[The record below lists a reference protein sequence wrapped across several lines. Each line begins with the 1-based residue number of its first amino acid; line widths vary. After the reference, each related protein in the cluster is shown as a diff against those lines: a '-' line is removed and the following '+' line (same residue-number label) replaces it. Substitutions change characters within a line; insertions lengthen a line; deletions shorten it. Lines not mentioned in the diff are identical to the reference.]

1 MSKISTLDIIVP
13 VQNEEK
19 NIQPL
24 VDRIDKTFESK
35 RKFYRIIFILDKS
48 IDKTEEE
55 ITKLEKTYPIILQ
68 KKQGIRGKS
77 VSVVEG
83 VALAK
88 SEFVAL
94 LDGDLEYPPEALAQM
109 LLKVPEADVVVANR
123 KNHAGGLVRKTGSR
137 TSRFI
142 MSKIFLG
149 QNVDVQSGL
158 KIFRKSLLK
167 YVDLTALKPWSFDFP
182 LLFAALEHGHKIDS
196 VDITYTPRTEG
207 ESKVNL
213 WETSR
218 DILWNAAKTVWDA
231 NRTHIIEPTSKGS
244 MIGAGVIHKRHE
256 FITHSAIPKE
266 KSALDTF
273 VLWQKVVLIGIIELI
288 VFGLI
293 ISPLTTVILFLGAL
307 TSVYFIDIIFTL
319 VMVMKSLTHEPEI
332 NSTAEE
338 LKKIN
343 PKKLPIYSILC
354 PLYREG
360 NVLPQFV
367 EAMDKFDYPKNK
379 LDILLLLEENDP
391 ETIAAAKKLALP
403 SHYRIV
409 VVPHS
414 MPKTKPKACNY
425 GLSLAKGEYVVIYDA
440 EDKPDADQLKKSY
453 LGFQKVS
460 SKVVCLQAKLNYYN
474 PSHNLLTRLFTA
486 EYSLWFDVVLPG
498 LQSVNTTIPLGG
510 TSNHFKT
517 KALRDIHGW
526 DAFNVT
532 EDCDLGARLFKEGFQ
547 TAIIDSVTLE
557 EANSNPKNWLRQRSR
572 WIKGYFQTFLV
583 HNRHPLQFLR
593 THGKHAL
600 LFQLIIGC
608 RTTFTLINPVLWT
621 MTIAYFTLYKFV
633 GPTIASFYPPI
644 VFYMAVISLIFGN
657 FIYLYNYMIGAAKR
671 GQWSIIKYVF
681 LIPLY
686 WFGVS
691 LAAGIAAWQL
701 FTKPHYWEKTIHGFH
716 LTTKVS
722 PKVVMSS
729 KEQKTFFLTRLL
741 NHPVLAKLHSENIGA
756 LALIAS
762 TFVGN
767 FFNFLYNAF
776 LGRAVNLEEFGTVS
790 LISSLL
796 YVSQIFTSAISRTI
810 THQSGYFLG
819 KHNLS
824 ADDFWKNTR
833 RQVLKVSMVI
843 TALWLI
849 LTPLLKIT
857 FHTDSIVPFLLFGPM
872 LVISSVYAVDSGFL
886 SGNLYF
892 FIIAIL
898 AVVESVA
905 KFVVTVVLVK
915 VGHPEFL
922 YIALPFSTGLVLL
935 LSWWAISKS
944 ISVKPNQ
951 NADLSTNIRFPNR
964 FFISSTLFKLSTLTF
979 LGLDVIIVKLFL
991 DPVNAGQY
999 ALLSLIGKMV
1009 YFFGSLGAQ
1018 FVLPVVSHHEGAG
1031 TDSKKAY
1038 NRLLIVTC
1046 LASIAGYLT
1055 LGVFGNLTTPILWG
1069 SKVREIAPYL
1079 PLYCLSIVY
1088 FTVTSTIVTYHQAR
1102 RKLIFPVFGFF
1113 LASLHG
1119 ILIVRFHADLTEIT
1133 NVFLLSG
1140 LASLTAILFLQ
1151 AILPRIEMIFTS
1163 PIEKKAKSILI
1174 FNWRD
1179 TKHVWSGGAEV
1190 YIHELAKRWV
1200 QMGYTVTLF
1209 AGNDRKN
1216 PRFEIIDGVTVYRR
1230 GGFFLV
1236 YVWAALYYFFRFRG
1250 KFDIILDCEN
1260 GIPFFTPLFAFKE
1273 KKFLL
1278 IHHVHQEIFRKGL
1291 PYPAYLVA
1299 TFLEQVLMPFVYRHV
1314 QVLTVSPSSKADILG
1329 RRMTKKEPI
1338 IIYNGV
1344 DLEKMKPGVKAKN
1357 PTVLYL
1363 GRLKDYKSVPV
1374 LLKAARN
1381 IINEIPTTKFVI
1393 AGDGPE
1399 KKKLL
1404 KLTKKLDL
1412 EKHVSFVGRVT
1423 EEEKIALY
1431 QKAWV
1436 FVNPSLME
1444 GWGITSIEANACGT
1458 PVVASN
1464 VAGLRDSVK
1473 NPHSGILVPY
1483 GNYNDFS
1490 KAITKILKNRHER
1503 NRMEKDST
1511 QWAKKFTWETSSKKL
1526 LSLI

>member
-1 MSKISTLDIIVP
+1 MPKISTLDIIIP
-13 VQNEEK
+13 VLNEEK
-19 NIQPL
+19 NILPL

-35 RKFYRIIFILDKS
+35 KKFYRIIFVLDRSVDNTEGEIKKAQKS
-48 IDKTEEE
+48 FP
-55 ITKLEKTYPIILQ
+55 ITLVR
-68 KKQGIRGKS
+68 KQGSIGKAAS
-77 VSVVEG
+77 IIEG
-83 VALAK
+83 AAVAT
-88 SEFVAL
+88 SDYIAL
-94 LDGDLEYPPEALAQM
+94 LDGDLEYPPEALAEM
-109 LLKVPEADVVVANR
+109 LLKLPEADIVVANR
-123 KNHAGGLVRKTGSR
+123 KNHAGGAIRKISSR
-137 TSRFI
+137 ASKFLLSRF
-142 MSKIFLG
+142 FLNH
-149 QNVDVQSGL
+149 NVDVQSGL
-158 KIFRKSLLK
+158 KVFRRSLLK
-167 YVDLTALKPWSFDFP
+167 YLDPNALQPWAFDFP
-182 LLFAALEHGHKIDS
+182 LLYAALEHGHLVAS

-207 ESKVNL
+207 QSKVNL
-213 WETSR
+213 WQTTK
-218 DILWNAAKTVWDA
+218 DILWGATKTVWNS
-231 NRTHIIEPTSKGS
+231 NRTHVIAPTSKNS
-244 MIGAGVIHKRHE
+244 MIGAGVIHKRHQ
-256 FITHSAIPKE
+256 FITHSPISKD
-266 KSALDTF
+266 KSALNTF
-273 VLWQKVVLIGIIELI
+273 VFWQKAVLIVSLELF

-293 ISPLTTVILFLGAL
+293 VSPLATVIVALGIL
-307 TSVYFIDIIFTL
+307 TSIYFIDIIFTL
-319 VMVMKSLTHEPEI
+319 VMVMKSLAREPEI
-332 NSTAEE
+332 NSSEE
-338 LKKIN
+338 EIKRLD

-354 PLYREG
+354 PLYKEG
-360 NVLPQFV
+360 AVLPQFV
-367 EAMDKFDYPKNK
+367 AAMEKLDYPKDK

-391 ETIAAAKKLALP
+391 ETIAAAKALDLP
-403 SHYRIV
+403 KHFRTII
-409 VVPHS
+409 VPHS
-414 MPKTKPKACNY
+414 QPKTKPKACNY

-440 EDKPDADQLKKSY
+440 EDKPAPDQLKKAY

-460 SKVVCLQAKLNYYN
+460 PKVVCLQAKLNYYN
-474 PSHNLLTRLFTA
+474 PNHNLLTRLFTT

-517 KALRDIHGW
+517 KALIGIHGW

-583 HNRHPLQFLR
+583 HNRQPLAFLKS
-593 THGKHAL
+593 HGKHAL

-608 RTTFTLINPVLWT
+608 RTTFTLINPILWA
-621 MTIAYFTLYKFV
+621 MTIAYFSLYTIV
-633 GPTIASFYPPI
+633 GPTIASFYPPVI
-644 VFYMAVISLIFGN
+644 FYMAVVSLIFGN

-671 GQWSIIKYVF
+671 GQWSLIKYVF

-691 LAAGIAAWQL
+691 LAATIAAWQL

-716 LTTKVS
+716 LA
-722 PKVVMSS
+722 PKVNPKIATIS
-729 KEQKTFFLTRLL
+729 KQEKAFFLTRSL
-741 NHPVLAKLHSENIGA
+741 NLSLLAKLHSENIGA

-762 TFVGN
+762 SFVGN

-796 YVSQIFTSAISRTI
+796 YLSQIFTSAISRTV

-833 RQVLKVSMVI
+833 RQILKVSLII
-843 TALWLI
+843 TALWLVI
-849 LTPLLKIT
+849 TPLLKII

-872 LVISSVYAVDSGFL
+872 LVISSIYAVDSGFL
-886 SGNLYF
+886 SGNLRF

-898 AVVESVA
+898 AIVESVA
-905 KFVVTVVLVK
+905 KFVVTVILVK
-915 VGHPEFL
+915 TGHPELL
-922 YIALPFSTGLVLL
+922 YIALPFSTGIVLFS
-935 LSWWAISKS
+935 SWWAISKS
-944 ISVKPNQ
+944 ISINKKLDTEV
-951 NADLSTNIRFPNR
+951 STNVRFPNS
-964 FFISSTLFKLSTLTF
+964 FFISSVLFKLSTLTF
-979 LGLDVIIVKLFL
+979 LGLDVIIVKFFL
-991 DPVNAGQY
+991 DPVMAGQY

-1009 YFFGSLGAQ
+1009 YFFGSLAAQ
-1018 FVLPVVSHHEGAG
+1018 FVLPIVSHHEGAG
-1031 TDSKKAY
+1031 TDSQKTY

-1046 LASIAGYLT
+1046 LASISGYLA
-1055 LGVFGNLTTPILWG
+1055 LGIFGNITTPILWG
-1069 SKVREIAPYL
+1069 SKISEIAAYL

-1088 FTVTSTIVTYHQAR
+1088 FTITSTIITYHQAR
-1102 RKLIFPVFGFF
+1102 KKLTFPVFGFF
-1113 LASLHG
+1113 LAIFHG
-1119 ILIVRFHADLTEIT
+1119 TLLILFHADLTQIT
-1133 NVFLLSG
+1133 NVFLISG
-1140 LASLTAILFLQ
+1140 LASFTTILLLQ
-1151 AILPRIEMIFTS
+1151 GFLPRIERFFAS

-1179 TKHVWSGGAEV
+1179 TKHVWAGGAEV
-1190 YIHELAKRWV
+1190 YVHELAKRWV

-1216 PRFEIIDGVTVYRR
+1216 PRFEIVDGVNVYRR

-1260 GIPFFTPLFAFKE
+1260 GIPFFTPLFAFNE

-1291 PYPAYLVA
+1291 PYPAYLLA
-1299 TFLEQVLMPFVYRHV
+1299 TFLEQILMPFIYRHI
-1314 QVLTVSPSSKADILG
+1314 QILTVSPSSKADILG

-1374 LLKAARN
+1374 LLKAAKN
-1381 IINEIPTTKFVI
+1381 IIAEIPTTRFVI

-1399 KKKLL
+1399 KKRLL

-1412 EKHVSFVGRVT
+1412 EKHVNFVGHVT
-1423 EEEKIALY
+1423 EEEKVALY

-1483 GNYNDFS
+1483 GNHNDFS
-1490 KAITKILKNRHER
+1490 KAITKIIKNKQIR
-1503 NRMEKDST
+1503 NRMEKDS
-1511 QWAKKFTWETSSKKL
+1511 QEWAKKFTWESSSRKL
-1526 LSLI
+1526 ISLT